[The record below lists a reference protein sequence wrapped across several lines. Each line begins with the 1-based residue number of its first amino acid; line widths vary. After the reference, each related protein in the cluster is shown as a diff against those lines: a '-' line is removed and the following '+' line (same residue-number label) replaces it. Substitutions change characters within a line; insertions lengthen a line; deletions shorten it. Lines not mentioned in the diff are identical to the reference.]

1 MIYDIFYILNA
12 KIAYVLL
19 GLLAASIAGT
29 LSYLIWLFLEKRTA
43 KFHVTTAMLFLRMT
57 LACFLVPIIPFVIF
71 AFGKYPE
78 FGPGILQV
86 LTPMAAL
93 ILVVVPICLF
103 SLVTISIVK
112 YWNYRKKLYLCRDN
126 VPIEEEKYLAIM
138 EKWCQKLGIRKKVQL
153 SFNEQILS
161 PAILY
166 YKGYQ
171 IMMPTYI
178 TDERE
183 FSMALLH
190 ELVHLKHG
198 DLRTKQIGSIANIL
212 HAFNPVIYKLRDD
225 IERWT
230 EVDCDLTTCETGKE
244 EFDRREYFN
253 CLLSLRD
260 RSQEAVQL
268 KEMCGLAE
276 NQSLLV
282 FRVDAMSQLKRD
294 EMKRPVTGYL
304 LAFFFLVLLTMG
316 SFVVSFHIY
325 IFWHDLILQFHEE
338 KLEDPI
344 PEITTMEM
352 FADTEMV
359 YCDEKILYWDDSFNF
374 TIDAKETWFF
384 DVSDAKVNLLF
395 LNVRCEDGH
404 YFAGG
409 IFEDGQVARLES
421 DGNLADCL
429 KMDNSVIKQIF
440 IQNSGERS
448 IDIELLLGKGG

>member
-57 LACFLVPIIPFVIF
+57 LACFLVPVVPFIIF
-71 AFGKYPE
+71 AFRKDLELGGE
-78 FGPGILQV
+78 VLQV
-86 LTPMAAL
+86 LTPMAVL

-103 SLVTISIVK
+103 SLVMISIVK

-126 VPIEEEKYLAIM
+126 VPVEEERYLVIL
-138 EKWCQKLGIRKKVQL
+138 EKWCQKLEIRKKVQL
-153 SFNEQILS
+153 SINEEIQS

-171 IMMPTYI
+171 IMMPAYI

-198 DLRTKQIGSIANIL
+198 DLRTKQIGSIANVL

-230 EVDCDLTTCETGKE
+230 EVDCDLTTCETGKG
-244 EFDRREYFN
+244 EFDRREYFK

-276 NQSLLV
+276 NQSLIV

-294 EMKRPVTGYL
+294 EMKKPVTGYL
-304 LAFFFLVLLTMG
+304 LAFFLLVLLTVG
-316 SFVVSFHIY
+316 SFAVSSSVYRHWFK
-325 IFWHDLILQFHEE
+325 WILNYKQE
-338 KLEDPI
+338 KLDDVS
-344 PEITTMEM
+344 PELSTMEM
-352 FADTEMV
+352 FAGTEIV
-359 YCDEKILYWDDSFNF
+359 YSNEKIFDRDDSFNF

-384 DVSDAKVNLLF
+384 DVSDAKASLLF
-395 LNVRCEDGH
+395 LNVRCDGH
-404 YFAGG
+404 YFSGCILENG
-409 IFEDGQVARLES
+409 KITSLES
-421 DGNLADCL
+421 DGNLADRL
-429 KMDNSVIKQIF
+429 KMENSMVKQIF
-440 IQNSGERS
+440 IQNPEDEP
-448 IDIELLLGKGG
+448 IDIELLAGKGG